1 MQSTSNMP
9 DRYVPPGTL
18 TATTIPENDTAMHL
32 SKLIT
37 AGTLLASTATALKRP
52 YSVDMDEH
60 VEDNEG
66 SIRRLRTAADN
77 NLTATIP
84 HHPYILTVYDLV
96 RNAVDQWGDKECL
109 GSRSVVRTH
118 VEEKMITKLINGVEQ
133 QVPKKWTYSE
143 LSPYKYRS
151 YKEVGTETNNIGA
164 GLRKLGLDP
173 GDHIGLYAETW
184 YLHPNTLIQRRMATF
199 CSGMCNP
206 ISSHC
211 HGIRYTRFGRIGP
224 LALSNR
230 VQSHLYRCL
239 TTP

>member
-9 DRYVPPGTL
+9 DHEVPPGTL
-18 TATTIPENDTAMHL
+18 TATTIPENDTAMRL

-66 SIRRLRTAADN
+66 FIRRLRTVGDN

-118 VEEKMITKLINGVEQ
+118 VEEKMVTKLINGVEQ

-143 LSPYKYRS
+143 LSPFIYRS

-164 GLRKLGLDP
+164 GLRKMGLEPD
-173 GDHIGLYAETW
+173 DHIGLYADTR
-184 YLHPNTLIQRRMATF
+184 YLHPDTLIQCGMATF

-206 ISSHC
+206 ISSDC
-211 HGIRYTRFGRIGP
+211 YGIRYPRVGRIDP
-224 LALSNR
+224 FALSD
-230 VQSHLYRCL
+230 
-239 TTP
+239 